1 MSEGKFV
8 EHLIKEE
15 LATSVDGKI
24 SFTEKGIKLINQ
36 VMYVPFEW
44 DDESDD
50 EFSEVECLGVEAG
63 EVSSFCAILPE
74 MGEEYRDIWVA
85 RCELCGD
92 KKPCKKCGGE

>member
-15 LATSVDGKI
+15 LATSVDDKI

-50 EFSEVECLGVEAG
+50 EFSE
-63 EVSSFCAILPE
+63 
-74 MGEEYRDIWVA
+74 MGEEYRDNWVP
-85 RCELCGD
+85 RCELCGQ